1 MSAAKQLL
9 DHKLLKSLSPLCDL
23 SPDMLTE
30 LNAKSRVEQVV
41 KGATIFKRGDRD
53 QRTLYLISGKLE
65 LTDANG
71 HLTMLTANTPQA
83 SKPIDGV
90 TPRRVSATAKTAV
103 TLLNVDTSL
112 LEMLLNWG
120 QKQGYQVSNIEAE
133 KEEEEDWMS
142 RFLQSKVFLKLRAE
156 NIQAMMMRMEE
167 MTMHAGD
174 VVIKQGD
181 TDDNYYI
188 IAKGR
193 ARVVRKVSP
202 DAPSMKLATL
212 DAGTGFGEEALISN
226 GSRNATVTMEED
238 GCLMRL
244 SKEDFI
250 SLLVTPVLQYLPY
263 EKAKA
268 MQSVDVEWLDVR
280 KLSEY
285 SRGSL
290 PGARN
295 MSLAELRLGLRKLN
309 KLHKY
314 IVFSNHTHR
323 AAAAVFLLNQQ
334 GLDAFVLSD
343 GLTAVPRADLVESV
357 SAKPES
363 LPEPTAPDNVVTLP
377 GAPAASAESDGRV
390 EALMNKA
397 KTRVQQEMRRTQA
410 AEEARTKAQT
420 EVARLKAEAEAVRKK
435 AEEQARMAADRA
447 RSEAERQAAQ
457 QRAEAMAR
465 QQAETEA
472 AAQRAE
478 AEAVRAEMAEQ
489 ARLQAESEIE
499 KLKQESAVARG
510 EVEEQIRR
518 SAEQV
523 RQETEKEISRLKSE
537 AELARH
543 RAQEQASVAADK
555 ARSEAER
562 ELARQRA
569 EAMAGQQDEVEKAL
583 KTAEQEAM
591 RTQQAEE
598 ARRHAEE
605 EMERMRLSAAET
617 QRQMEEQ
624 AHLAADQ
631 ARSEAEREAARIRA
645 EELAIKQA
653 EIEAVME
660 KADSEA
666 ERASAAEE
674 AKARAETEVA
684 RLKSEAEAARIQAEQ
699 QARVAADQA
708 RSEAEREAARMR
720 AEEMARQQAKIEGM
734 ASRAEEESLR
744 AQQAEE
750 ARKRAEAEIERLKV
764 DAEVAR
770 MQVEEQVQRVADAA
784 RGEAEREAA
793 RAKAAEEARL
803 QAEAERDKLV
813 QEAEQARLQA
823 EVQARMAADQARSEA
838 ERDAARIRAEALA
851 QQQAELEVM
860 ASRAEEEAQR
870 AQVADEARQR
880 AEREIAL
887 RQEAADEA
895 ARKAAEEAR
904 RAQEAEQARQAM
916 EEELASMRAEAEAA
930 RAQVERQARLFA
942 AAQRLEAEEV
952 AGAAEQQNMQTAAR
966 AEVEQAQEALAQ
978 QKEQLQQQEAEA
990 ELARIKL
997 AQAEAARIQQEEMA
1011 RLQQEE
1017 AERVRAEGD
1026 AIRQRLEE
1034 EAEQRKREVEETAR
1048 MVREEAERSKA
1059 AVEEMR
1065 LQAEMEIKRLKAEAE
1080 AARFQTEIEIKRS
1093 QAQVRKEAGQKQV
1106 KARAAEKAR
1115 HAAESARRRKQ
1126 VDQKRVQRQRE
1137 AREQALNS
1145 LGEGGL
1151 DDFLSDNPSPG
1162 NVQDVSGDAAL
1173 SGSASP
1179 ANRPDTVLSSR
1190 QSAGQSNLIDE
1201 AEVMRVD
1208 PQARKS
1214 TWVSDDFIWE
1224 AALGYRKDP
1233 NVEVIGSPA
1242 GNVDV
1247 EEAKPIPASV
1257 EKPATATA
1265 QGAESATFS
1274 STDIDHKIRPQAIK
1288 PSGKPARKGAGKGRL
1303 GLMALGVVLAAG
1315 VGYVMI
1321 SDDTSPQ
1328 LKQLVGKGAE
1338 SLDVIENKVSSTL
1351 STWKGGEGSEK
1362 SHETADKVGDT
1373 ETAIATV
1380 APVVDSE
1387 EKMAKLRQRLET
1399 IRGETEQKALEQAL
1413 QAARREAELSLNQS
1427 AGTVAVSTPADVSAL
1442 QAEATDAAS
1451 LQDVMQALEAEAVVT
1466 ENRLSE
1472 SEPVADAETGVIA
1485 DVPPVVEDPA
1495 FSETTEF
1502 RVAVP
1507 VSEVEGVV
1515 PQIMVNGADDNAVV
1529 GDQMESRPDAG
1540 DVVTDADVSRP
1551 AEGPVSGVP
1560 EVAPANSVG
1569 EVSRGDISAAGTVV
1583 VETVAETAPILEEPA
1598 LSDQAV
1604 APIVEEEVVETEL
1617 EFVP

>member
-30 LNAKSRVEQVV
+30 LSAKSRVEQVV
-41 KGATIFKRGDRD
+41 KGATIFKRGERD
-53 QRTLYLISGKLE
+53 HRTLYLISGKLE

-71 HLTMLTANTPQA
+71 RSTMLTANSPQA

-90 TPRRVSATAKTAV
+90 TPRRVTAAAKTAV
-103 TLLNVDTSL
+103 TLLNIDTSL

-120 QKQGYQVSNIEAE
+120 QKQDYQVSNIETE
-133 KEEEEDWMS
+133 QEEEEDWMS

-167 MTMHAGD
+167 VVMRAGD
-174 VVIKQGD
+174 VVINQGD

-193 ARVVRKVSP
+193 ARVARKVSP
-202 DAPSMKLATL
+202 DAPSMKLAIL
-212 DAGTGFGEEALISN
+212 GAGTGFGEEALISN

-238 GCLMRL
+238 GRLMRL

-263 EKAKA
+263 EKARA

-363 LPEPTAPDNVVTLP
+363 LPELTTPDNVVALP

-410 AEEARTKAQT
+410 AEEARKKAQT
-420 EVARLKAEAEAVRKK
+420 EVARLKAEADAVRKK
-435 AEEQARMAADRA
+435 AEEQARVAADRA

-457 QRAEAMAR
+457 QRAEAMAK

-478 AEAVRAEMAEQ
+478 AEAARAEMAEQ

-499 KLKQESAVARG
+499 RLKQESATARG

-523 RQETEKEISRLKSE
+523 RQETEKEIIRLKAE
-537 AELARH
+537 AELARR
-543 RAQEQASVAADK
+543 RAEEQASVAADK

-569 EAMAGQQDEVEKAL
+569 EAMARQQDEVEKAL
-583 KTAEQEAM
+583 NTAEQEAT
-591 RTQQAEE
+591 RAQQAEE
-598 ARRHAEE
+598 ARRQAED
-605 EMERMRLSAAET
+605 EMERMRLSADET

-653 EIEAVME
+653 EIEVAME

-666 ERASAAEE
+666 ARASAAEE

-708 RSEAEREAARMR
+708 RSEAEREAARIR

-734 ASRAEEESLR
+734 ARRAEEESLR

-750 ARKRAEAEIERLKV
+750 AHQSAEAEIERLKV

-784 RGEAEREAA
+784 RSEAEREAA

-803 QAEAERDKLV
+803 QAEAELDKLA

-838 ERDAARIRAEALA
+838 EREAAGIRAEALA
-851 QQQAELEVM
+851 QQQVELEAM
-860 ASRAEEEAQR
+860 ANRAEEEALR
-870 AQVADEARQR
+870 AQAADEARQR

-895 ARKAAEEAR
+895 ARKAADEAR

-916 EEELASMRAEAEAA
+916 EEELASMRVEAEAA

-942 AAQRLEAEEV
+942 AAQRLEAEEA
-952 AGAAEQQNMQTAAR
+952 AGMAEQKTEQTTAR

-990 ELARIKL
+990 GLARIKL
-997 AQAEAARIQQEEMA
+997 AQAEAARAQQEELA
-1011 RLQQEE
+1011 RLQREE
-1017 AERVRAEGD
+1017 AERVRAEGE
-1026 AIRQRLEE
+1026 AVRQRLEQ
-1034 EAEQRKREVEETAR
+1034 EALQRKREVEEAAR
-1048 MVREEAERSKA
+1048 IAREEAERSRVA
-1059 AVEEMR
+1059 AEEMR
-1065 LQAEMEIKRLKAEAE
+1065 HQAEKEIKRLKAEAE
-1080 AARFQTEIEIKRS
+1080 AARFQAEIEIKRS
-1093 QAQVRKEAGQKQV
+1093 IAQARKEMGQKQV
-1106 KARAAEKAR
+1106 KVRAAEKAR

-1126 VDQKRVQRQRE
+1126 VDQQRVQRQRE
-1137 AREQALNS
+1137 AREQALDS

-1151 DDFLSDNPSPG
+1151 DDFLSETQPAG
-1162 NVQDVSGDAAL
+1162 NGLDVRSDEVL
-1173 SGSASP
+1173 VSSTSSADQ
-1179 ANRPDTVLSSR
+1179 APDR
-1190 QSAGQSNLIDE
+1190 SNLIDE
-1201 AEVMRVD
+1201 AEVMRVE
-1208 PQARKS
+1208 PQARKRA
-1214 TWVSDDFIWE
+1214 WVSDEFIWE
-1224 AALGYRKDP
+1224 ATLGYRKDP
-1233 NVEVIGSPA
+1233 NVEAMGSPA
-1242 GNVDV
+1242 NDVGV
-1247 EEAKPIPASV
+1247 EEARPVPAP
-1257 EKPATATA
+1257 EEEPKTAPGVVS
-1265 QGAESATFS
+1265 GAESAKFS
-1274 STDIDHKIRPQAIK
+1274 SVDIDRNIRPQAIK
-1288 PSGKPARKGAGKGRL
+1288 PSGKPVRKGLGKGRL

-1321 SDDTSPQ
+1321 SGDTSPQ
-1328 LKQLVGKGAE
+1328 LKQLMGKGAE
-1338 SLDVIENKVSSTL
+1338 SLGAIEDKVSSTL
-1351 STWKGGEGSEK
+1351 STWKDGEGNEK
-1362 SHETADKVGDT
+1362 ADKGGDT
-1373 ETAIATV
+1373 ETATAAV
-1380 APVVDSE
+1380 PPAADSE

-1399 IRGETEQKALEQAL
+1399 IRTEAEQNAREQAL
-1413 QAARREAELSLNQS
+1413 QAARREAELSLDQS
-1427 AGTVAVSTPADVSAL
+1427 AGAVAVGTSADAPML
-1442 QAEATDAAS
+1442 QAPATDEAS

-1466 ENRLSE
+1466 EDRV
-1472 SEPVADAETGVIA
+1472 SEPEPGATSEAGVTADA
-1485 DVPPVVEDPA
+1485 PPVAEDAAP
-1495 FSETTEF
+1495 SETTESQLF
-1502 RVAVP
+1502 TP
-1507 VSEVEGVV
+1507 VSEVVEDMA
-1515 PQIMVNGADDNAVV
+1515 PQAMANDLGDDAVV
-1529 GDQMESRPDAG
+1529 GDGMEARSDAG
-1540 DVVTDADVSRP
+1540 EVATDADVSAPTAEP
-1551 AEGPVSGVP
+1551 AS
-1560 EVAPANSVG
+1560 EVLEAAPANAVS
-1569 EVSRGDISAAGTVV
+1569 EVSRGDIPAAGQVV
-1583 VETVAETAPILEEPA
+1583 VETVEEAAPVPDEPA
-1598 LSDQAV
+1598 LADQAA
-1604 APIVEEEVVETEL
+1604 APVVEEVVVETEL

>member
-9 DHKLLKSLSPLCDL
+9 NHKLLKSLSPLCDL

-41 KGATIFKRGDRD
+41 KGATIFKQGDRD
-53 QRTLYLISGKLE
+53 QRTLYLISGTLE

-71 HLTMLTANTPQA
+71 RSTILAANTPQA
-83 SKPIDGV
+83 GKPIDGV
-90 TPRRVSATAKTAV
+90 SPRRVSAMAKTAV
-103 TLLNVDTSL
+103 TLLNIDTSL

-167 MTMHAGD
+167 VTMRAGD

-202 DAPSMKLATL
+202 DAPPMKLATL

-226 GSRNATVTMEED
+226 GKRNATVTMEED

-250 SLLVTPVLQYLPY
+250 RLLVTPVLQYLPY
-263 EKAKA
+263 EKAKV

-309 KLHKY
+309 KLHQY

-377 GAPAASAESDGRV
+377 GAPAASAESDARV

-397 KTRVQQEMRRTQA
+397 KSRVQQEMRRTQA
-410 AEEARTKAQT
+410 AEEARKKAQT
-420 EVARLKAEAEAVRKK
+420 EVARLKAEADAVRKK
-435 AEEQARMAADRA
+435 AEEQAQVAVDRA

-478 AEAVRAEMAEQ
+478 AEAARAEMAEQ

-499 KLKQESAVARG
+499 KLKQESAAARG

-537 AELARH
+537 AELARR
-543 RAQEQASVAADK
+543 RAEEQASVAADK

-569 EAMAGQQDEVEKAL
+569 ETMARQQDEVEKAL
-583 KTAEQEAM
+583 KTAEQEAI
-591 RTQQAEE
+591 RAQQAEE
-598 ARRHAEE
+598 ARRQAEE
-605 EMERMRLSAAET
+605 EMERMRLSAEET

-631 ARSEAEREAARIRA
+631 ARSEAEREAARTRA

-666 ERASAAEE
+666 ARASVAEE
-674 AKARAETEVA
+674 ARARAETEVA

-720 AEEMARQQAKIEGM
+720 AGEMARQQAKIEGM

-750 ARKRAEAEIERLKV
+750 ARQRAEAEIERLKV

-770 MQVEEQVQRVADAA
+770 IQVEEQVQRVADAA

-803 QAEAERDKLV
+803 QAEAERDTLV
-813 QEAEQARLQA
+813 QEAEQARIQA

-870 AQVADEARQR
+870 AQAADEARQR

-895 ARKAAEEAR
+895 ARKAADEAR

-942 AAQRLEAEEV
+942 AAQRLEAEEA
-952 AGAAEQQNMQTAAR
+952 AGVAEQKNEQTTAR

-997 AQAEAARIQQEEMA
+997 AQAEAARIRQEEMA

-1017 AERVRAEGD
+1017 AERVRIEGE
-1026 AIRQRLEE
+1026 AIRQRLEQ
-1034 EAEQRKREVEETAR
+1034 EAEQRKREVEEAAR
-1048 MVREEAERSKA
+1048 IAREEAERSR
-1059 AVEEMR
+1059 AVAEEMR
-1065 LQAEMEIKRLKAEAE
+1065 LQAEKEIKRLKAEAE
-1080 AARFQTEIEIKRS
+1080 AARFQAEIEIKRS
-1093 QAQVRKEAGQKQV
+1093 IAQARKEVGQKQV
-1106 KARAAEKAR
+1106 KARAVEKAR
-1115 HAAESARRRKQ
+1115 HVAESARRRKQ

-1151 DDFLSDNPSPG
+1151 NDFLSDNPSSG
-1162 NVQDVSGDAAL
+1162 NVQDVGDDDAL
-1173 SGSASP
+1173 PGSVSP
-1179 ANRPDTVLSSR
+1179 AGRPDTPSPGSPSVDRST
-1190 QSAGQSNLIDE
+1190 LIDE

-1208 PQARKS
+1208 PQVRKS

-1233 NVEVIGSPA
+1233 NVEAMGSPA
-1242 GNVDV
+1242 GNVDA
-1247 EEAKPIPASV
+1247 EETKPTPAA
-1257 EKPATATA
+1257 EKEPAVAAGTA

-1274 STDIDHKIRPQAIK
+1274 STDIDHNIRPQAIK
-1288 PSGKPARKGAGKGRL
+1288 PSSKPVRRGLGKARL
-1303 GLMALGVVLAAG
+1303 GLMALSVVLAAG

-1321 SDDTSPQ
+1321 GGDTSPQ
-1328 LKQLVGKGAE
+1328 LQQLVGKGAE

-1351 STWKGGEGSEK
+1351 STWKDGEGNEK
-1362 SHETADKVGDT
+1362 NHETPDKASDI
-1373 ETAIATV
+1373 ETTTAAV
-1380 APVVDSE
+1380 APLADSE

-1399 IRGETEQKALEQAL
+1399 IRSEAEQKAREQAL

-1427 AGTVAVSTPADVSAL
+1427 AGVVTVGTSADVPML
-1442 QAEATDAAS
+1442 
-1451 LQDVMQALEAEAVVT
+1451 QALEAEVT
-1466 ENRLSE
+1466 ENRLNGP
-1472 SEPVADAETGVIA
+1472 EPVAEAGVTA
-1485 DVPPVVEDPA
+1485 DVPPVVEDST
-1495 FSETTEF
+1495 FSETAES
-1502 RVAVP
+1502 RIAVP
-1507 VSEVEGVV
+1507 PSEIEDVV
-1515 PQIMVNGADDNAVV
+1515 PQTTANDAADNAVV
-1529 GDQMESRPDAG
+1529 GDQVEGRPEAG
-1540 DVVTDADVSRP
+1540 DVVTGAELSTP
-1551 AEGPVSGVP
+1551 ALEPVSGVSKA
-1560 EVAPANSVG
+1560 VPANA
-1569 EVSRGDISAAGTVV
+1569 VSDASDLPAAGTVV
-1583 VETVAETAPILEEPA
+1583 VETESVVLDESA
-1598 LSDQAV
+1598 LVDQSV
-1604 APIVEEEVVETEL
+1604 APVVEKEVVETEL

>member
-71 HLTMLTANTPQA
+71 RLTMLTANTPQA

-343 GLTAVPRADLVESV
+343 GLTAVPCADLVESV

-363 LPEPTAPDNVVTLP
+363 LQEPTTPDNVVSLS

-410 AEEARTKAQT
+410 AEEARKKAQT

-435 AEEQARMAADRA
+435 AEEQAQVAADRA

-465 QQAETEA
+465 QQVETEA

-720 AEEMARQQAKIEGM
+720 AEEMARQQKEIEGM

-895 ARKAAEEAR
+895 ARKAADEAR

-952 AGAAEQQNMQTAAR
+952 AGVAEQQNMQTAAR

-978 QKEQLQQQEAEA
+978 QKEQLQQQEVEA

-997 AQAEAARIQQEEMA
+997 AQAEAARIQQEEMV
-1011 RLQQEE
+1011 RLQQQE
-1017 AERVRAEGD
+1017 AERVRVEGD

-1034 EAEQRKREVEETAR
+1034 EAEQRKREVEEAVR
-1048 MVREEAERSKA
+1048 MAREEAERSKA
-1059 AVEEMR
+1059 AAEEMR

-1093 QAQVRKEAGQKQV
+1093 QAQARKEAGQKQV
-1106 KARAAEKAR
+1106 KARAVEKAR
-1115 HAAESARRRKQ
+1115 YATESARRRKQ

-1179 ANRPDTVLSSR
+1179 ANRPDTVLSSS
-1190 QSAGQSNLIDE
+1190 QSAGRSNLIDE

-1233 NVEVIGSPA
+1233 NVEVMGSPE

-1257 EKPATATA
+1257 EESVMTSGTE
-1265 QGAESATFS
+1265 QGTESATFS
-1274 STDIDHKIRPQAIK
+1274 STDIDRNIRPQATK
-1288 PSGKPARKGAGKGRL
+1288 LRGKPARNGAGKGRL
-1303 GLMALGVVLAAG
+1303 GLMVLGVVLAAG

-1362 SHETADKVGDT
+1362 SHETADKKGDT
-1373 ETAIATV
+1373 ETATATV

-1399 IRGETEQKALEQAL
+1399 IRGETEQKAREQAL
-1413 QAARREAELSLNQS
+1413 QAARREAELSLKQS
-1427 AGTVAVSTPADVSAL
+1427 AGTVAVSTPADVPAL
-1442 QAEATDAAS
+1442 PAPATDAAS

-1507 VSEVEGVV
+1507 VSEVEGA
-1515 PQIMVNGADDNAVV
+1515 QTMANDLGAVV

-1540 DVVTDADVSRP
+1540 DVVTDADVPRP

-1604 APIVEEEVVETEL
+1604 APVVEEEVVETEL